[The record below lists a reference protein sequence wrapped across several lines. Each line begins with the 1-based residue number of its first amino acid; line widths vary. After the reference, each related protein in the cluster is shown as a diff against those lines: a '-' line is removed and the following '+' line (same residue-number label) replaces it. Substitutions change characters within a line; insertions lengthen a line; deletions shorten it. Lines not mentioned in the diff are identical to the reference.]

1 MKFLRITIILFH
13 SSQNIGDRAI
23 LESTIDR
30 LRNVAENTEFVI
42 VANYPEEPY
51 FNSLNVV
58 VEPSPWVHVGRTE
71 SQPFFCQIYR
81 FLFGIFW
88 AFISKLFLLNK
99 RGLPSFIPHH
109 WRSLFQTYLD
119 ADIIIGSGGN
129 QFYSSGR
136 FGWPFPLNAMSVWL
150 AHLFQKPLFILPQSI
165 GPLKRT
171 WERYLL
177 ASLYRKNR
185 LTFLRDNRSLQLAK
199 TLDLC
204 ENVFYAPDLAFR
216 SIDFEPSKAICELR
230 QYGFNESKNKI
241 GMTIIAPMGFA
252 LNKNEVE
259 NYYSTLKGLIERMI
273 QTINCEVYLFRQ
285 VSGPTDLENDGLVN
299 EIIASR
305 IKSPEKESVHVVN
318 REYSTDLMMALY
330 GQMDLFVASRLHS
343 GIFALCGRRPT
354 VFIGYLSK
362 TMGVLE
368 ALGLETWG
376 LELQNINHENVWQLV
391 EKAWE
396 QRYSIG
402 SYLNELMPQVFQQTD
417 RVITKILD
425 DYNRSIEKY

>member
-1 MKFLRITIILFH
+1 VKSLRIVIILFH

-30 LRNVAENTEFVI
+30 LRVMAENTEFVI
-42 VANYPEEPY
+42 IANYPEEPY
-51 FNSLNVV
+51 FNRMNIV
-58 VEPSPWVHVGRTE
+58 VEPSPWVHVGKTE
-71 SQPFFCQIYR
+71 NQPFFYQLFH
-81 FLFGIFW
+81 FLFGIGW
-88 AFISKLFLLNK
+88 AFISKLFLLSRK
-99 RGLPSFIPHH
+99 DLPFFVPHR
-109 WRSLFQTYLD
+109 WRNLFQTYLD

-150 AHLFQKPLFILPQSI
+150 AHIFQKPLFIMPQSI
-165 GPLKRT
+165 GPLKRI
-171 WERYLL
+171 WERYVL

-185 LTFLRDNRSLQLAK
+185 LTFLRDNRSLSLAK
-199 TLDLC
+199 RLNLSK
-204 ENVFYAPDLAFR
+204 NVIYAPDLAFR
-216 SIDFEPSKAICELR
+216 SIDLDSKKAIRELE
-230 QYGFNESKNKI
+230 QWGFNESTFRI

-259 NYYSTLKGLIERMI
+259 NYYSTLIGLIERMI
-273 QTINCEVYLFRQ
+273 RTINCEVYLFRQ

-299 EIIASR
+299 ELISSR

-318 REYSTDLMMALY
+318 CEYSTDLMMALY

-343 GIFALCGRRPT
+343 GIFALCSRRPT

-376 LELQNINHENVWQLV
+376 LELRNINHENVWQLV
-391 EKAWE
+391 ENAWE
-396 QRYSIG
+396 QRCAIG

-417 RVITKILD
+417 SVIKKIQD
-425 DYNRSIEKY
+425 DYKRLIENS